1 MHGGVDARGLFAD
14 LVAVLLVAGG
24 VVVVGAVVGGG
35 HGGVELVEQLVVVP
49 ERSAAST
56 RVASRG
62 AGEVGR
68 VRLPWRAISVAM
80 ACARTPSPRRQ

>member
-62 AGEVGR
+62 AGEWVASAS
-68 VRLPWRAISVAM
+68 WRAISVAM
-80 ACARTPSPRRQ
+80 PARMPSPRRQ